1 MCFFSLYLSEYCDYI
16 NRIRIDKLNQ
26 EYLVYFIGTANGLIY
41 KIVQFIRYGRRFSN
55 LLDILQVAENEPIQ
69 EMGISQR
76 TGSLY
81 LATNHEVKQ
90 IDLAMC
96 VRRYDSCIRCVADP
110 YCGWDKD
117 LSVCKPYQLGL
128 LQVHDCVNNLVAYF
142 KYNFIDQ
149 LNCNLLEFFFSTL
162 FTGCC

>member
-1 MCFFSLYLSEYCDYI
+1 M
-16 NRIRIDKLNQ
+16 
-26 EYLVYFIGTANGLIY
+26 YFIGTANGHIY

-55 LLDILQVAENEPIQ
+55 LLDILEVAENEPIQ

-81 LATNHEVKQ
+81 LATDHEVKQ

-117 LSVCKPYQLGL
+117 LAVCKPYQLGL
-128 LQVHDCVNNLVAYF
+128 LQVNLF
-142 KYNFIDQ
+142 
-149 LNCNLLEFFFSTL
+149 CGLLIAGFFVSL
-162 FTGCC
+162 M